1 MPAPWHIGLD
11 FLGKGSMHG
20 PDAERTTEPTMT
32 PQVSEAAVRECLTG
46 ISDRLSDATAIAKA
60 AVTCAQEGNP
70 DAAVRIALDV
80 EQLIHEANTLLNA
93 ASLMNRLAPPDPPG
107 EET

>member
-1 MPAPWHIGLD
+1 
-11 FLGKGSMHG
+11 MHA
-20 PDAERTTEPTMT
+20 PDAKRTTEPTMT

-46 ISDRLSDATAIAKA
+46 ISERLSDASAIAKA
-60 AVTCAQEGNP
+60 AVTCTEEGNP
-70 DAAVRIALDV
+70 GAAVRIALDV

-93 ASLMNRLAPPDPPG
+93 ASLMNRLADEPPDPPG